1 MKNCILNEIQKQ
13 SGGKSSRF
21 QAVYSGSITNAVTDL
36 DTLGSSSINAY
47 EQFHADVLPASLV
60 ADANT
65 VIARLADGMQQ
76 EHARLLTA
84 PNAPETDAA
93 KELYMSRLSEYTQK
107 IPELQS
113 VLADKTFEI

>member
-47 EQFHADVLPASLV
+47 EQFHADVLPASL
-60 ADANT
+60 T